1 MEIWQAAILLSLMIA
16 KEFADLQ
23 NPGFESPPTNIPKNS
38 TNTFASLNSTINTIP
53 GWSYQGTVKYVTST
67 SPAEEHAIYLGQN
80 GKINQTFKS
89 NQESNHYLLTFNL
102 QPAQSNCSNPT
113 SVVISGPDRGVRIF
127 YQQKFGNDTW
137 ETHACYLGSHGNGD
151 LINLIIENQTTD
163 QSMDGD
169 DDLGGNTT
177 VITNCGVVLDSF
189 ILKNIVNPIKN
200 SENNLLLNGGFEYGP
215 AFPNNSFGGIL
226 IDAESSPTQST
237 LNQWAI
243 LGTVKY
249 ISTNKNY
256 IVPEGNAAIEIVSGE
271 SSGLQTAV
279 TLKKGSKYDLEL
291 VIADAKDSCIGDF
304 MVGVQAGSTG
314 KNFTLQSKGIGSS
327 EEFTLTFLADSSV
340 TAISILSFTTTQNKD
355 LVFCGPVIDKVVLLA
370 SYGLKLQMKVLFVGL
385 GFLVTLAQFIG

>member
-1 MEIWQAAILLSLMIA
+1 M
-16 KEFADLQ
+16 
-23 NPGFESPPTNIPKNS
+23 PRNS
-38 TNTFASLNSTINTIP
+38 TNTFAPLNSTINTIP
-53 GWSYQGTVKYVTST
+53 GWSYKGTVKYVTFT
-67 SPAEEHAIYLGQN
+67 SPGEHAIYLGQN

-89 NQESNHYLLTFNL
+89 NQESNHYLFTFNL

-113 SVVISGPDRGVRIF
+113 SVVISGPDRAVRIF

-137 ETHACYLGSHGNGD
+137 EIHACYLGSH
-151 LINLIIENQTTD
+151 E
-163 QSMDGD
+163 S
-169 DDLGGNTT
+169 
-177 VITNCGVVLDSF
+177 
-189 ILKNIVNPIKN
+189 
-200 SENNLLLNGGFEYGP
+200 NLLLNGGFEYGP

-249 ISTNKNY
+249 ISSNKNY

-271 SSGLQTAV
+271 SSGLQTTV

-291 VIADAKDSCIGDF
+291 VIADANDSCIGDF

-327 EEFTLTFLADSSV
+327 EEFTLTFVADSSV
-340 TAISILSFTTTQNKD
+340 TPISILSFTTTQTKD
-355 LVFCGPVIDKVVLLA
+355 LVLCGPVIDKVVLLA
-370 SYGLKLQMKVLFVGL
+370 SYGLKLQIKVLFVGL
-385 GFLVTLAQFIG
+385 GNAIHKSVSPLPDRSQESQRPPL

>member
-1 MEIWQAAILLSLMIA
+1 MEIWQATILLLSLMIA
-16 KEFADLQ
+16 KAFADLQ

-38 TNTFASLNSTINTIP
+38 INTFASLNSTINTIP

-67 SPAEEHAIYLGQN
+67 SPGEHAIYLGQN

-113 SVVISGPDRGVRIF
+113 SVVISGPDRAVRIF

-151 LINLIIENQTTD
+151 LINLFIENQTTD

-200 SENNLLLNGGFEYGP
+200 SESNFLLNGGFEYGP

-249 ISTNKNY
+249 ISSNKNY

-279 TLKKGSKYDLEL
+279 TLKKGTKYDLEL
-291 VIADAKDSCIGDF
+291 VIADANDSCIGDF

-327 EEFTLTFLADSSV
+327 EEFTLTFVADSSV
-340 TAISILSFTTTQNKD
+340 TPISILSFTTTQTKD

-370 SYGLKLQMKVLFVGL
+370 SYGLKLRIKVLFVGL
-385 GFLVTLAQFIG
+385 GFLVTLTQFIG

>member
-1 MEIWQAAILLSLMIA
+1 MNS
-16 KEFADLQ
+16 DLQ

-38 TNTFASLNSTINTIP
+38 TNTFASLNSTINSIP
-53 GWSYQGTVKYVTST
+53 GWSYEGTVKYVTSST
-67 SPAEEHAIYLGQN
+67 GPDDKKGGGGGQHAIYLGQN
-80 GKINQTFKS
+80 GKINQTFEA
-89 NQESNHYLLTFNL
+89 NEESNHYLLTFNL

-113 SVVISGPDRGVRIF
+113 SVIVSVPDRAVRIS
-127 YQQKFGNDTW
+127 YQQKFGIDSW
-137 ETHACYLGSHGNGD
+137 ETHGCYLGSHGHGD

-163 QSMDGD
+163 QSMDDD
-169 DDLGGNTT
+169 DDLGNT
-177 VITNCGVVLDSF
+177 TNCGVVLDSF
-189 ILKNIVNPIKN
+189 ILKNIANPIKN
-200 SENNLLLNGGFEYGP
+200 SEKNLLLNGGFEYGP

-271 SSGLQTAV
+271 SSGLQTAA
-279 TLKKGSKYDLEL
+279 TLKIGSKYDLEL
-291 VIADAKDSCIGDF
+291 VIADANDSCIGDF

-327 EEFTLTFLADSSV
+327 EEFTLTFKADSSV
-340 TAISILSFTTTQNKD
+340 TPISILSFTTTQTKD
-355 LVFCGPVIDKVVLLA
+355 LVFCGPVIDRVVLLA
-370 SYGLKLQMKVLFVGL
+370 SYGLKLQIKVLFACL
-385 GFLVTLAQFIG
+385 GFLVTLTQLIA